1 MRHAFFSVSALP
13 VFFLATLACS
23 DRAAVELNTTESA
36 DLAAIEIPQSIRAE
50 HEEIHSTL
58 VEATR
63 AEGAVGAA
71 ARALAAVLDP
81 HFVREEE
88 IALPPL
94 GLLSS
99 LAAGASVSDAVLSQA
114 LAMSDSLRSELPG
127 MLQEHVRIRAAV
139 AALRAAAQS
148 AGATPYEQFAEE
160 LTLHAQTEEE
170 VLYPAAVLVGDIIR
184 SRRQG
189 P

>member
-1 MRHAFFSVSALP
+1 MRLISLVLIGAL
-13 VFFLATLACS
+13 VTLTIACS
-23 DRAAVELNTTESA
+23 DRPAPEANAAEAPMLVTL
-36 DLAAIEIPQSIRAE
+36 EIPQSIRAE

-71 ARALAAVLDP
+71 ARTLAAVLDP
-81 HFVREEE
+81 HFVREEQ

-99 LAAGASVSDAVLSQA
+99 LAAGASVPEAIQSRV
-114 LAMSDSLRSELPG
+114 LAMSDSLKSELPR
-127 MLQEHVRIRAAV
+127 MLQEHVRIREAV
-139 AALRAAAQS
+139 GALRAAAQA
-148 AGATPYEQFAEE
+148 AGATRYEQFAEK
-160 LTLHAQTEEE
+160 LAMHAQQEEE

-184 SRRQG
+184 SRQAGR
-189 P
+189 